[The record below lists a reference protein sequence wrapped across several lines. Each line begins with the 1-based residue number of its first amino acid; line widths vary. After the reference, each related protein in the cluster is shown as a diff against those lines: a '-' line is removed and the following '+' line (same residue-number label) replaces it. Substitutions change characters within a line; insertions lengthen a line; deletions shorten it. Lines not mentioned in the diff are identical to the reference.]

1 MTRTPRR
8 SGRAHAEPLRTLDE
22 KFVSN
27 AIAFEAARPVAT
39 MVVDSTPFRRED
51 GSLDRE
57 LILTAWERFIVA
69 SPAQRQRL
77 VRAPLGLFTPSWV
90 FADSV
95 EVRDHVR
102 FHPGVVEWD
111 PRRTELLTGL
121 FNGPMDPKGPL
132 WDILVV
138 ELSTGQLAFPMRIQ
152 HVMGDG
158 MFGLMLFT
166 TFTEEN
172 PYDVAP
178 SGGRPLRFPDDPP
191 APRGPLGLALAAR
204 RTIASSY
211 DSFAE
216 EWADWKR
223 KPLKKRLRRVGGRLI
238 RSPRDVWIRRSGLVE
253 RTVKPK
259 DAAIITV
266 PVQAAKK
273 AARGA
278 GGTLSD
284 LTVALGLH
292 AFAAMHPERTEI
304 ATLVPISPQR
314 DRTAEKRNHI
324 TMARV
329 SIPAGLGLP
338 ESIASVHEQIQHA
351 SETGESGITR
361 GVRDW
366 QGYASYLPVFL
377 RPRYFG
383 HALVEAFTLWP
394 TTEPEDEAALFSS
407 SYLKR
412 LDFAVQVRADHDSR
426 AFVDSVVRSLRELG
440 VPPVDWPD
448 QAPAGVLPSAS
459 GAASSPTPS
468 SENGTTR

>member
-8 SGRAHAEPLRTLDE
+8 SGRTQAEPLRTLDE

-27 AIAFEAARPVAT
+27 AIAYEAARPVAT

-57 LILTAWERFIVA
+57 LILTAWERFITH

-90 FADSV
+90 FADAIDIT
-95 EVRDHVR
+95 DHVR

-166 TFTEEN
+166 TFTEEK

-191 APRGPLGLALAAR
+191 APRGPIALTLAAR
-204 RTIASSY
+204 RAIASSY
-211 DSFAE
+211 DSFAD

-223 KPLKKRLRRVGGRLI
+223 KPLKKRLRRVAGRLI
-238 RSPRDVWIRRSGLVE
+238 RAPRDVWIRRSGLLE

-266 PVQAAKK
+266 ELKAAKSV
-273 AARGA
+273 ARTS
-278 GGTLSD
+278 GGTVSD
-284 LTVALGLH
+284 LTVALALH
-292 AFAAMHPERTEI
+292 AFAAMHPERSEI

-329 SIPAGLGLP
+329 SIPVDLGLR
-338 ESIASVHEQIQHA
+338 ESIASVHEQIVHA
-351 SETGESGITR
+351 METGESGITR

-366 QGYASYLPVFL
+366 QGYASFLPVFL

-383 HALVEAFTLWP
+383 HAAVESFTLWP

-426 AFVDSVVRSLRELG
+426 AFVDSVVRSLTELG
-440 VPPVDWPD
+440 APPVDWPAD
-448 QAPAGVLPSAS
+448 EPASLRG
-459 GAASSPTPS
+459 
-468 SENGTTR
+468 GTR